1 MNILRINNTLVVT
14 LDNGA
19 QYKTDNCT
27 DALFEKVMH
36 NLNNPNA
43 LVTIFNPEYG
53 KVKTLLDGID
63 KSQYLSLRGN
73 SIYIDSISQ
82 LTVPQDFAQAFLAAE
97 LSGDDDKVQA
107 YLNFWTLL
115 SLNPDSR
122 VRNNIFWFLNR
133 WGMVISKSGLIVGY
147 RNVDI
152 KREGAELDSTLIKY
166 VTREWAYVRYKLKKS
181 PANYLVGVDYSGDYI
196 RINKTDAD
204 DSSTVI
210 IGNLAEIYDKI
221 VASQNEEVTVFTDH
235 YSHSFEIRIGQVVQ
249 MERKSCD
256 AIQEND
262 CSRGLHVGG
271 KDWLQKNY
279 FGDVG
284 LRVLVNPADIVAVPT
299 QSDYGKMRTCAYY
312 PVNVIEY
319 DRDGNVID
327 DDIDSGFEDDFMSQI
342 CYTGEINND
351 DPYAYRLNLPDSP
364 EYHRGQIME
373 NLRQLALQ
381 HGRC

>member
-14 LDNGA
+14 LDDGT
-19 QYKTDNCT
+19 QFKTENCT
-27 DALFEKVMH
+27 ESLFEKVMR
-36 NLNNPNA
+36 NLDNPNA
-43 LVTIFNPEYG
+43 LITLFNPEYG
-53 KVKTLLDGID
+53 KAKTLLEGIE
-63 KSQYLSLRGN
+63 KSIYLSLRGN

-97 LSGDDDKVQA
+97 MVGDDDKIQA

-152 KREGAELDSTLIKY
+152 KREGDEFDSTLIKY

-181 PANYLVGVDYSGDYI
+181 PSNYLVGVDYTGDYV
-196 RINKTDAD
+196 RINKTDAS

-210 IGNLAEIYDKI
+210 VGNLAEIYDKI

-299 QSDYGKMRTCAYY
+299 QSDYGKLRTCAYY
-312 PVNVIEY
+312 PINVIEY
-319 DRDGNVID
+319 DNDGNVID

-351 DPYAYRLNLPDSP
+351 DPNAYRLNLPDSP
-364 EYHRGQIME
+364 EYNRGQIME

>member
-14 LDNGA
+14 LDDGK
-19 QYKTDNCT
+19 QYSSDNCT
-27 DALFEKVMH
+27 DELFAAVMD
-36 NLNNPNA
+36 NLNDKEA
-43 LVTIFNPEYG
+43 LLRIFHPEYG
-53 KVKTLLDGID
+53 QVKSLLDNIEQSD
-63 KSQYLSLRGN
+63 YLSLRGN

-82 LTVPQDFAQAFLAAE
+82 LTVPQDFAEAFIKAE
-97 LSGDDDKVQA
+97 LEGDEDKITA

-152 KREGAELDSTLIKY
+152 KREGAEFDSTLIKY

-181 PANYLVGVDYSGDYI
+181 TSNYLVGVDRMGDYI
-196 RINKTDAD
+196 RINKTDAS
-204 DSSTVI
+204 DSSSVI
-210 IGNLAEIYDKI
+210 IGNLAELYDKI

-256 AIQEND
+256 TIQEND

-279 FGDVG
+279 FGNVG

-312 PVNVIEY
+312 PINVIEY
-319 DRDGNVID
+319 DNDGNVID
-327 DDIDSGFEDDFMSQI
+327 DDIDSGFEDDFISQI
-342 CYTGEINND
+342 CYSGEKNND
-351 DPYAYRLNLPDSP
+351 DPNAYVLNIPDTP
-364 EYHRGQIME
+364 ELNME
-373 NLRQLALQ
+373 TVMGNLRLLALE
-381 HGRC
+381 HGRY

>member
-14 LDNGA
+14 LDNGV
-19 QYKTDNCT
+19 QFKTENCT
-27 DALFEKVMH
+27 DSFFEKVMQ
-36 NLNNPNA
+36 NSANPNA
-43 LVTIFNPEYG
+43 LITLFNPEYG
-53 KVKTLLDGID
+53 KAKTLLEGIE
-63 KSQYLSLRGN
+63 KSIYLSLRGN

-97 LSGDDDKVQA
+97 MAGDDDKIQA

-152 KREGAELDSTLIKY
+152 KREGDEFDSTLIKY

-181 PANYLVGVDYSGDYI
+181 PSNYLVGVDYAGEYI
-196 RINKTDAD
+196 RINKTDAS

-210 IGNLAEIYDKI
+210 ISNLAELYDKI

-312 PVNVIEY
+312 PINVIEY
-319 DRDGNVID
+319 DNYGNVID

-342 CYTGEINND
+342 CYTGEINNN
-351 DPYAYRLNLPDSP
+351 DPNAYRLNLPDSP
-364 EYHRGQIME
+364 EYNRGQIME

>member
-14 LDNGA
+14 LDDGI
-19 QYKTDNCT
+19 QFKTENCT
-27 DALFEKVMH
+27 DSLFEKVMQ
-36 NLNNPNA
+36 NLDNPNA
-43 LVTIFNPEYG
+43 LITLFNPEYG
-53 KVKTLLDGID
+53 KAKTLLEGID
-63 KSQYLSLRGN
+63 KSIYLSLRGN

-97 LSGDDDKVQA
+97 MAGDDDKIQA

-152 KREGAELDSTLIKY
+152 KREGNEFDSTLIKY

-181 PANYLVGVDYSGDYI
+181 PSNYLVGVDYTGDYV
-196 RINKTDAD
+196 RINKTDAS

-210 IGNLAEIYDKI
+210 VGNLAEIYDKI
-221 VASQNEEVTVFTDH
+221 VASQNEKVTVFTDH

-299 QSDYGKMRTCAYY
+299 QSNYGKMRTCAYY
-312 PVNVIEY
+312 PINVIEY
-319 DRDGNVID
+319 DNDGNVID

-351 DPYAYRLNLPDSP
+351 DPNAYRLNLPDSP
-364 EYHRGQIME
+364 EYNRVQIME

>member
-14 LDNGA
+14 LDDGA
-19 QYKTDNCT
+19 QFKTENCT
-27 DALFEKVMH
+27 DSFFEKVMQ
-36 NLNNPNA
+36 NLDNPNA
-43 LVTIFNPEYG
+43 LITLFNPEYG
-53 KVKTLLDGID
+53 KAKTLLECIE
-63 KSQYLSLRGN
+63 KSNYLSLRGN

-97 LSGDDDKVQA
+97 MIGDDDAVQA

-152 KREGAELDSTLIKY
+152 KKEGAEFDSTLIKY

-181 PANYLVGVDYSGDYI
+181 PSNYLVGVDHIGDYI
-196 RINKTDAD
+196 RINKTDAS

-210 IGNLAEIYDKI
+210 IGNLAELYDKI

-262 CSRGLHVGG
+262 CSRGL
-271 KDWLQKNY
+271 
-279 FGDVG
+279 
-284 LRVLVNPADIVAVPT
+284 
-299 QSDYGKMRTCAYY
+299 
-312 PVNVIEY
+312 NV
-319 DRDGNVID
+319 
-327 DDIDSGFEDDFMSQI
+327 
-342 CYTGEINND
+342 
-351 DPYAYRLNLPDSP
+351 
-364 EYHRGQIME
+364 
-373 NLRQLALQ
+373 
-381 HGRC
+381 

>member
-14 LDNGA
+14 LDDGK
-19 QYKTDNCT
+19 QYSSDNCT
-27 DALFEKVMH
+27 DELFATVMD
-36 NLNNPNA
+36 NLNDKEA
-43 LVTIFNPEYG
+43 LLRIFHPEYG
-53 KVKTLLDGID
+53 QVKSLLDNIEQ
-63 KSQYLSLRGN
+63 SNYLSLRGN

-82 LTVPQDFAQAFLAAE
+82 LTVPQDFAEAFIKAE
-97 LSGDDDKVQA
+97 LEGDEDKITA

-152 KREGAELDSTLIKY
+152 KREGAEFDSTLIKY

-181 PANYLVGVDYSGDYI
+181 TSNYLVGVDRMGDYI
-196 RINKTDAD
+196 RINKTDAS
-204 DSSTVI
+204 DSSSVI
-210 IGNLAEIYDKI
+210 IGNLAELYDKI

-262 CSRGLHVGG
+262 CSRG
-271 KDWLQKNY
+271 
-279 FGDVG
+279 
-284 LRVLVNPADIVAVPT
+284 
-299 QSDYGKMRTCAYY
+299 
-312 PVNVIEY
+312 
-319 DRDGNVID
+319 
-327 DDIDSGFEDDFMSQI
+327 
-342 CYTGEINND
+342 
-351 DPYAYRLNLPDSP
+351 
-364 EYHRGQIME
+364 
-373 NLRQLALQ
+373 
-381 HGRC
+381 